1 MACDDSVLLLC
12 SDLDGTLIP
21 DGRAP
26 ESPRARLLFRRLA
39 AHRGVCLAY
48 ATGRDPV
55 LVERALD
62 ETGLPEPRL
71 LLGDVGS
78 SIYLRAGGRW
88 VLVEDY
94 WTHIGS
100 DWRGGLGAD
109 ILALLRDI
117 GGLRPQEQAKQAPFK
132 ASFYAAPGT
141 DANAAIAEAKA
152 RLDEQALGSSL
163 IWSVD
168 ADGQT
173 GLLDVLPA
181 RADKRQAILFL
192 RDWLN
197 APPGQTLFAG
207 DSGNDLAVLGT
218 EIPSVLVRNA
228 EPSVRAAAV
237 AAARAAGHEDRLYL
251 ARGGYRGMN
260 GNYAGGVLEGVVHFV
275 PEADSWLDEV
285 RLE

>member
-1 MACDDSVLLLC
+1 LLC

-26 ESPRARLLFRRLA
+26 ESPRARSLFRQLA
-39 AHRGVCLAY
+39 EHPGICLAY
-48 ATGRDPV
+48 ATGRDPA
-55 LVERALD
+55 LVERALE

-78 SIYLRAGGRW
+78 SIYLRADGRW
-88 VLVEDY
+88 LLVEDY
-94 WTHIGS
+94 WAHIAA
-100 DWRGGLGAD
+100 DWRGQLGAD
-109 ILALLRDI
+109 VLGLLQDI
-117 GGLRPQEQAKQAPFK
+117 AGLSPQEPAKQAPFK

-141 DANAAIAEAKA
+141 DARAVVAEVRV
-152 RLDEQALGSSL
+152 RLDRQALRSSV

-168 ADGQT
+168 ADGRT

-192 RDWLN
+192 RDWLK
-197 APPGQTLFAG
+197 APPGRTLFAG

-218 EIPSVLVRNA
+218 EMPSVLVGNA

-237 AAARAAGHEDRLYL
+237 AAARAAGYQDRLYL

-275 PEADSWLDEV
+275 PEADAWLDEV
-285 RLE
+285 ALT

>member
-1 MACDDSVLLLC
+1 MACEGCVLLLC

-26 ESPRARLLFRRLA
+26 ESPRARSLFRQLA
-39 AHRGVCLAY
+39 EHPGICLAY
-48 ATGRDPV
+48 ATGRDPA
-55 LVERALD
+55 LVERALE

-78 SIYLRAGGRW
+78 SIYLRADGRW
-88 VLVEDY
+88 LLVEDY
-94 WTHIGS
+94 WAHIAA
-100 DWRGGLGAD
+100 DWRGQLGAD
-109 ILALLRDI
+109 VLGLLQDI
-117 GGLRPQEQAKQAPFK
+117 AGLSPQEPAKQAPFK

-141 DANAAIAEAKA
+141 DARAVVAEVRV
-152 RLDEQALGSSL
+152 RLDRQALRSSV

-168 ADGQT
+168 ADGRT

-192 RDWLN
+192 RDWLK
-197 APPGQTLFAG
+197 APPGRTLFAG

-218 EIPSVLVRNA
+218 EMPSVLVGNA

-237 AAARAAGHEDRLYL
+237 AAARAAGYQDRLYL

-275 PEADSWLDEV
+275 PEADAWLDEV
-285 RLE
+285 ALT

>member
-1 MACDDSVLLLC
+1 MACEGCVLLLC

-26 ESPRARLLFRRLA
+26 ESPRARSLFRQLA
-39 AHRGVCLAY
+39 EPPGICLAY
-48 ATGRDPV
+48 ATGRDPA
-55 LVERALD
+55 LVERALE

-78 SIYLRAGGRW
+78 SIYLRADGRW
-88 VLVEDY
+88 LLVEDY
-94 WTHIGS
+94 WAHIAA
-100 DWRGGLGAD
+100 DWRGQLGAD
-109 ILALLRDI
+109 VLGLLQDI
-117 GGLRPQEQAKQAPFK
+117 AGLSPQEPAKQAPFK

-141 DANAAIAEAKA
+141 DARAVVAEVRV
-152 RLDEQALGSSL
+152 RLDRQALRSSV

-168 ADGQT
+168 ADGRT

-192 RDWLN
+192 RDWLK
-197 APPGQTLFAG
+197 APPGRTLFAG

-218 EIPSVLVRNA
+218 EMPSVLVGNA

-237 AAARAAGHEDRLYL
+237 AAARAAGYQDRLYL

-275 PEADSWLDEV
+275 PEADAWLDEV
-285 RLE
+285 ALT